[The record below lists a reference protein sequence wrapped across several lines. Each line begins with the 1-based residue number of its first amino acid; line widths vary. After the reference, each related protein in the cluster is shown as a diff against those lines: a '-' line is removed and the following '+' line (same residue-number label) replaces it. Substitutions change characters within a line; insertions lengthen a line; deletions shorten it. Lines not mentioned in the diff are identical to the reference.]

1 MLNRAF
7 LSFTACV
14 TRLIVACCLLSPA
27 SASLA
32 QPAPGVGSSRPE
44 SEYSRHPLKVKLSG
58 FLNTRPEEGSLAL
71 IHLGIA
77 AYQETYQFEVVTLEA
92 VDRERVTPEALL
104 RPTKNREIAY
114 QLTGSRELLS
124 KVAQS
129 QPGTPLTIV
138 GFLRQREGE
147 IQLLSVDVVGFEE
160 NAE

>member
-1 MLNRAF
+1 MLNCRF
-7 LSFTACV
+7 LSFTRCV
-14 TRLIVACCLLSPA
+14 TRLVVACYLVSPA
-27 SASLA
+27 SPIWA
-32 QPAPGVGSSRPE
+32 QPAPGIGASRPE

-58 FLNTRPEEGSLAL
+58 FLNTKPEEESVAV

-77 AYQETYQFEVVTLEA
+77 AYQESYQFEVITLEA

-104 RPTKNREIAY
+104 RPTKNRAVAY
-114 QLTGSRELLS
+114 QLTGPKELLS

-160 NAE
+160 SAE